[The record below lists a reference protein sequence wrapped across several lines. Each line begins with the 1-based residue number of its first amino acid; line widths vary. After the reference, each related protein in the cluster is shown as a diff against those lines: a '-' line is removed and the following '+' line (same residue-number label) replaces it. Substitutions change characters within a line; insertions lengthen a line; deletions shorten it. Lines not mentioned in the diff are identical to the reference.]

1 MSDLLQ
7 LNNVTVRYPGKH
19 GQSDLVALDDVSLA
33 IRTGETL
40 GLVGESGSGKTTL
53 SQVALQLLQPTSGTV
68 TFENELVTSENRRR
82 VMSDMQVIFQDP
94 YESLNPK
101 QTALQSVR
109 EPLQLH
115 YDKQTATQLALAA
128 LASVGL
134 DENDAQRYPAT
145 FSGGQRQRIGIARAV
160 AVHPKFIVADEPISA
175 LDVSIQAQVL
185 KLMAELQASYN
196 LTYLFISHDLSKVRQ
211 IADRIAVLYFGH
223 LVELGPVEE
232 IFQNPMHAYTR
243 ELLAAIPEI
252 GKSIISFERKPIV
265 IGNEWVQVTPEHYV
279 LR

>member
-1 MSDLLQ
+1 MSDLLK
-7 LNNVTVRYPGKH
+7 LDNVTVRYPGKR
-19 GQSDLVALDDVSLA
+19 GQSDLVALDNVSLT
-33 IRTGETL
+33 IRAGETL

-82 VMSDMQVIFQDP
+82 VMSNMQVIFQDP

-109 EPLQLH
+109 EPLQLR
-115 YDKQTATQLALAA
+115 YDKQTATKLALAA
-128 LASVGL
+128 LASVGS

-185 KLMAELQASYN
+185 QLMAELQTSYN

-223 LVELGPVEE
+223 LVELGPAEE
-232 IFQNPMHAYTR
+232 IFQNPVHAYTR

-252 GKSIISFERKPIV
+252 GKSIVSFERKPFV

-279 LR
+279 LK

>member
-1 MSDLLQ
+1 MSDLLK
-7 LNNVTVRYPGKH
+7 LDNVTVRYPGKR
-19 GQSDLVALDDVSLA
+19 GQSDLVALDNVSLT
-33 IRTGETL
+33 IRAGETL

-82 VMSDMQVIFQDP
+82 VMSNMQVIFQDP

-109 EPLQLH
+109 EPLQLR
-115 YDKQTATQLALAA
+115 YDKQTATKLALAA
-128 LASVGL
+128 LVSVGL

-185 KLMAELQASYN
+185 QLMAELQTSYN

-223 LVELGPVEE
+223 LVELGPAEE
-232 IFQNPMHAYTR
+232 IFQNPVHAYTR

-252 GKSIISFERKPIV
+252 GKSIVSFERKPFV

-279 LR
+279 LK

>member
-1 MSDLLQ
+1 MSDLLK
-7 LNNVTVRYPGKH
+7 LDNVTVRYPGKH
-19 GQSDLVALDDVSLA
+19 GQSDLVALDEVSLA
-33 IRTGETL
+33 IRAGETL

-82 VMSDMQVIFQDP
+82 VMSNMQVIFQDP

-265 IGNEWVQVTPEHYV
+265 IGNEWVQVTPGHYV

>member
-1 MSDLLQ
+1 MSDSLKLD
-7 LNNVTVRYPGKH
+7 NVTVRYPGKR
-19 GQSDLVALDDVSLA
+19 GQSDLVALDNVSLT
-33 IRTGETL
+33 IRAGETL

-82 VMSDMQVIFQDP
+82 VMSNMQVIFQDP

-109 EPLQLH
+109 EPLQLR
-115 YDKQTATQLALAA
+115 YDKQTATKLALAA

-185 KLMAELQASYN
+185 QLMAELQTSYN

-223 LVELGPVEE
+223 LVELGPAEE
-232 IFQNPMHAYTR
+232 IFQNPVHAYTR

-252 GKSIISFERKPIV
+252 GKSIVSFERKPFV

-279 LR
+279 LK

>member
-1 MSDLLQ
+1 MSDLLK
-7 LNNVTVRYPGKH
+7 LDNVTVRYPGKR
-19 GQSDLVALDDVSLA
+19 GQSDLVALDNVSLT
-33 IRTGETL
+33 IRAGETL

-82 VMSDMQVIFQDP
+82 VMSNIQVIFQDP

-109 EPLQLH
+109 EPLQLR
-115 YDKQTATQLALAA
+115 YDKQTATKLALAA

-185 KLMAELQASYN
+185 QLMAELQTSYN

-223 LVELGPVEE
+223 LVELGPAEE
-232 IFQNPMHAYTR
+232 IFQNPVHAYTR

-252 GKSIISFERKPIV
+252 GKSIVSFERKPFV

-279 LR
+279 LK

>member
-1 MSDLLQ
+1 MSDLLK

-19 GQSDLVALDDVSLA
+19 GQLDLVALDEVSLA
-33 IRTGETL
+33 IRAGETL

-82 VMSDMQVIFQDP
+82 VMSNMQVIFQDP

-265 IGNEWVQVTPEHYV
+265 IGNEWVQVTPGHYV

>member
-1 MSDLLQ
+1 MSDLLK
-7 LNNVTVRYPGKH
+7 LDNVTVRYPGKR
-19 GQSDLVALDDVSLA
+19 GQSDLVALDNVSLT
-33 IRTGETL
+33 IRAGETL

-82 VMSDMQVIFQDP
+82 VMSNMQVIFQDP

-109 EPLQLH
+109 EPLQLR
-115 YDKQTATQLALAA
+115 YDKQTATKLALAA

-185 KLMAELQASYN
+185 QLMAELQTSYN

-223 LVELGPVEE
+223 LVELGLAEE
-232 IFQNPMHAYTR
+232 IFQNPVHAYTR

-252 GKSIISFERKPIV
+252 GKSIVSFERKPFV

-279 LR
+279 LK

>member
-1 MSDLLQ
+1 MSDLLK

-33 IRTGETL
+33 IRAGETL

-82 VMSDMQVIFQDP
+82 VMSNMQVIFQDP

>member
-1 MSDLLQ
+1 MSDLLK

-33 IRTGETL
+33 IRAGETL

-82 VMSDMQVIFQDP
+82 VMSNMQVIFQDP
-94 YESLNPK
+94 YESLNP
-101 QTALQSVR
+101 
-109 EPLQLH
+109 
-115 YDKQTATQLALAA
+115 KQTATQLALAA

-185 KLMAELQASYN
+185 KLMAELQARYN

>member
-1 MSDLLQ
+1 MSDLLK

-33 IRTGETL
+33 IRAGETL
-40 GLVGESGSGKTTL
+40 GLVGESGSGKTPL

-82 VMSDMQVIFQDP
+82 VMSNMQVIFQDP

-109 EPLQLH
+109 EPLQLR
-115 YDKQTATQLALAA
+115 YDKQTATQFALAA

-134 DENDAQRYPAT
+134 DENDAQCYPAT

>member
-1 MSDLLQ
+1 MSDLLK

-19 GQSDLVALDDVSLA
+19 GQSDLVALDEVSLA
-33 IRTGETL
+33 IRAGETL

-82 VMSDMQVIFQDP
+82 VMSNMQVIFQDP

>member
-1 MSDLLQ
+1 MSDLLK

-19 GQSDLVALDDVSLA
+19 GQSDLVALDEVSLA
-33 IRTGETL
+33 IRAGETL

-82 VMSDMQVIFQDP
+82 VMSNMQVIFQDP

-185 KLMAELQASYN
+185 KLMAALQASYN

>member
-19 GQSDLVALDDVSLA
+19 GQSDLVSLDDVSLA

>member
-1 MSDLLQ
+1 MSDLLK

-19 GQSDLVALDDVSLA
+19 GQSDLVALDEVSLA
-33 IRTGETL
+33 IRAGETL

>member
-1 MSDLLQ
+1 MSDLLK

-33 IRTGETL
+33 IRAGETL

-82 VMSDMQVIFQDP
+82 VMSNMQVIFQDP
-94 YESLNPK
+94 YESLNPE

-232 IFQNPMHAYTR
+232 MFQNPMHAYTR

>member
-1 MSDLLQ
+1 MSDLLK

-19 GQSDLVALDDVSLA
+19 GQSDLVALDEVSLA
-33 IRTGETL
+33 IRAGETL

-82 VMSDMQVIFQDP
+82 VMSNMQVIFQDP

-265 IGNEWVQVTPEHYV
+265 IGNEWVQVTPGHYV

>member
-1 MSDLLQ
+1 MSDLLK

-19 GQSDLVALDDVSLA
+19 GQSDLVALDEVSLA
-33 IRTGETL
+33 IRAGETL

-53 SQVALQLLQPTSGTV
+53 SQVASQLLQPTSGTV

-82 VMSDMQVIFQDP
+82 VMSNMQVIFQDP

-109 EPLQLH
+109 EQLQLH

-243 ELLAAIPEI
+243 ELLAAILEI

-265 IGNEWVQVTPEHYV
+265 IGNEWVQVTPGHYV

>member
-1 MSDLLQ
+1 MSDLLK

-19 GQSDLVALDDVSLA
+19 GQLDLVALDEVSLA
-33 IRTGETL
+33 IRAGETL

-82 VMSDMQVIFQDP
+82 VMSNMQVIFQDP

>member
-1 MSDLLQ
+1 MSDLLK

-33 IRTGETL
+33 IRAGETL

-53 SQVALQLLQPTSGTV
+53 SQVALQLLKPTSGTV
-68 TFENELVTSENRRR
+68 TFENELVTIENRRR
-82 VMSDMQVIFQDP
+82 VMSDMQVFFQDP

-232 IFQNPMHAYTR
+232 IFQNPMHSYTR

>member
-1 MSDLLQ
+1 MSDLLK
-7 LNNVTVRYPGKH
+7 LDNVTVRYPGKR
-19 GQSDLVALDDVSLA
+19 GQSDLVALDNVSLT
-33 IRTGETL
+33 IRAGETL

-82 VMSDMQVIFQDP
+82 VMSNMQVIFQDP

-109 EPLQLH
+109 EPLQLR
-115 YDKQTATQLALAA
+115 YDKQTATKLALAA

-185 KLMAELQASYN
+185 QLMAELQTSYN

-223 LVELGPVEE
+223 LVELGPAEE
-232 IFQNPMHAYTR
+232 IFQNPVHVYTR

-252 GKSIISFERKPIV
+252 GKSIVSFERKPFV

-279 LR
+279 LK

>member
-1 MSDLLQ
+1 MSDLLK

-19 GQSDLVALDDVSLA
+19 GQSDLVALDEVSLA
-33 IRTGETL
+33 IRAGETL

-115 YDKQTATQLALAA
+115 YDKQTVTQLALAA

>member
-1 MSDLLQ
+1 MSDLLK

-19 GQSDLVALDDVSLA
+19 GQSDLVALDEVSLA
-33 IRTGETL
+33 IRAGETL

-68 TFENELVTSENRRR
+68 TFENELVTSEDRRR
-82 VMSDMQVIFQDP
+82 VMSNMQVIFQDP

-185 KLMAELQASYN
+185 KLMAELQARYN

-265 IGNEWVQVTPEHYV
+265 IGNEWVQVTPGHYV

>member
-1 MSDLLQ
+1 MSDLLK

-19 GQSDLVALDDVSLA
+19 GQSDLVALDDVSLV
-33 IRTGETL
+33 IRAGETL

-82 VMSDMQVIFQDP
+82 VMSNMQVIFQNP

-232 IFQNPMHAYTR
+232 MFQNPMHAYTR

-265 IGNEWVQVTPEHYV
+265 IGNEWVQVMPEHYV

>member
-232 IFQNPMHAYTR
+232 IIQNPMHAYTR

-265 IGNEWVQVTPEHYV
+265 IGNEWVQVTPGHYV

>member
-1 MSDLLQ
+1 MSDLLK

-33 IRTGETL
+33 IRAGETL

-115 YDKQTATQLALAA
+115 YDKQTATQLAFAA

>member
-1 MSDLLQ
+1 MSDLLK
-7 LNNVTVRYPGKH
+7 LDNVTVRYPGKR
-19 GQSDLVALDDVSLA
+19 GQSDLVALDNVSLT
-33 IRTGETL
+33 IRAGETL

-82 VMSDMQVIFQDP
+82 VMSNMQVIFQDP

-109 EPLQLH
+109 EPLQLR
-115 YDKQTATQLALAA
+115 YDKQTATKLALAA

-185 KLMAELQASYN
+185 QLMAELQTSYN

-223 LVELGPVEE
+223 LVELGPAEE
-232 IFQNPMHAYTR
+232 IFQNPVHAYTR

-252 GKSIISFERKPIV
+252 GKSIVSLERKPFV
-265 IGNEWVQVTPEHYV
+265 IGNERVQVTPEHYV
-279 LR
+279 LK

>member
-82 VMSDMQVIFQDP
+82 VMSNMQVIFQDP

-185 KLMAELQASYN
+185 KLMAELQARYN

>member
-33 IRTGETL
+33 IRAGETL

-68 TFENELVTSENRRR
+68 TFENELVTSENRRQ

>member
-1 MSDLLQ
+1 MSDLLK

-19 GQSDLVALDDVSLA
+19 GQSDLVALDDVSLV
-33 IRTGETL
+33 IRAGETL

-82 VMSDMQVIFQDP
+82 VMSNMQVIFQDP

-109 EPLQLH
+109 EPLQLR

-175 LDVSIQAQVL
+175 LDVSIQA
-185 KLMAELQASYN
+185 
-196 LTYLFISHDLSKVRQ
+196 
-211 IADRIAVLYFGH
+211 
-223 LVELGPVEE
+223 
-232 IFQNPMHAYTR
+232 
-243 ELLAAIPEI
+243 
-252 GKSIISFERKPIV
+252 
-265 IGNEWVQVTPEHYV
+265 
-279 LR
+279 

>member
-1 MSDLLQ
+1 MSDLLK

-33 IRTGETL
+33 IRAGETL

-82 VMSDMQVIFQDP
+82 VMSNMQVIFQDP

-265 IGNEWVQVTPEHYV
+265 IGNEWVQVTPGHYV

>member
-1 MSDLLQ
+1 MSDLLK

-19 GQSDLVALDDVSLA
+19 GQSDLVALDEVSLA
-33 IRTGETL
+33 IRAGETL

-82 VMSDMQVIFQDP
+82 VMSNMQVIFQDP

-185 KLMAELQASYN
+185 KLMAELQARYN

-265 IGNEWVQVTPEHYV
+265 IGNEWVQVTPGHYV

>member
-1 MSDLLQ
+1 MSDLLK

-33 IRTGETL
+33 IRAGETL

-196 LTYLFISHDLSKVRQ
+196 LTHLFISHDLSKVRQ

-252 GKSIISFERKPIV
+252 GKSIISFERKSIV

>member
-265 IGNEWVQVTPEHYV
+265 IGNEWVQVTPGHYV

>member
-82 VMSDMQVIFQDP
+82 VMSNMQVIFQDP

-109 EPLQLH
+109 EPLQLR

-185 KLMAELQASYN
+185 KLMAELQARYN

-265 IGNEWVQVTPEHYV
+265 IGNE
-279 LR
+279 

>member
-1 MSDLLQ
+1 MSDLLK
-7 LNNVTVRYPGKH
+7 LDNVTVRYPGKR
-19 GQSDLVALDDVSLA
+19 GQSDLVALDNVSLT
-33 IRTGETL
+33 IRAGETL

-82 VMSDMQVIFQDP
+82 VMSNMQVIFQDP

-109 EPLQLH
+109 EPLQLR
-115 YDKQTATQLALAA
+115 YDKQTATKLALAA

-185 KLMAELQASYN
+185 QLMAELQTSYN

-223 LVELGPVEE
+223 LVELGPAEE
-232 IFQNPMHAYTR
+232 IFQNPVHAYTR

-252 GKSIISFERKPIV
+252 GKSIVSFERKPFV

-279 LR
+279 LK

>member
-1 MSDLLQ
+1 MSDLLK

-19 GQSDLVALDDVSLA
+19 GQLDLVALDEVSLA
-33 IRTGETL
+33 IRAGETL

-82 VMSDMQVIFQDP
+82 VMSNMQVIFQDP

-109 EPLQLH
+109 EPLQLR

-232 IFQNPMHAYTR
+232 MFQNPMHAYTR

-265 IGNEWVQVTPEHYV
+265 IGNEWVQVTPGHYV

>member
-33 IRTGETL
+33 IRTGKTL

-115 YDKQTATQLALAA
+115 YDKQTATQLALAT

>member
-33 IRTGETL
+33 IRAGETL

>member
-33 IRTGETL
+33 IRTGKTL

-82 VMSDMQVIFQDP
+82 VMSDMKVIFQDP

-115 YDKQTATQLALAA
+115 YDKQTATQLALAT